1 MFKIITDIVKEQIG
15 DFGNL
20 SPENITIFDAPLLG
34 TNCILNKD
42 GSLTTII
49 AINGSFTIMGDNNFD
64 EMANYLMSNLKGLLK
79 KQGHSLSVSY
89 NKDNFLTKNK
99 IRESLSAGWRK
110 GAYGFQVADILTQ
123 QEDVLSD
130 RVSYEQGYLTI
141 TTSTNILPKATA
153 NKARKK
159 ARNAFMEAT
168 KKYLSNGEQIKNT
181 QIPRIFVK
189 DILKTHDAFVSNIN
203 NILKEFLDTKI
214 LNHHEAVK
222 ELRTYYYPE
231 SSGPFFKAKIYNNY
245 AEISV
250 SDNSKEL
257 SSQKKSDLII
267 ESDKKGE
274 DSDISNLLYPG
285 LTEQIILSD
294 GFLEDDRIKESGVN
308 GVVKIGKRY
317 YAPILLSSPPEMQ
330 LRFDDLFKSIDFD
343 IPFRMTMNL
352 ETGFDKF
359 IGKLSMIKVAA
370 TMLAVTNSDNK
381 RIKEASST
389 LIDNF
394 KNGYDIPIN
403 THTIFITWGKT
414 PEIADSN
421 RDNIVSAI
429 QSWGS
434 ADAVAE
440 FSDPYLSCLEAIPS
454 FTKKRTSTGFIKSLS
469 EVILSLPYTRP
480 SSPWKDG
487 TLTFYTKENKT
498 WPYSLGSSEQQ
509 TWIELISAGPGSGK
523 SVWMAASNI
532 SLLLS
537 EPNDNLPKIGI
548 IDVGPSSKYMCDLM
562 QSMLP
567 DNLKSEVASYKIKMD
582 ENYAFNPFDTML
594 GCRYPVA
601 QDKSFL
607 INFLTL
613 VLTPIDSSGDIQGLT
628 ELVSLLIAE
637 AYKYCDPDENLE
649 ECVKYSKGIIPEL
662 DKAIIDYEITLEDG
676 LPIVDKSTP
685 LFYIVDALM
694 NMITDSNG
702 DYNAELEL
710 IAKKVQSFAVPRLP
724 ILSSVLNKTQII
736 RDQYKDDKGKDLLAM
751 CTRQI
756 TFAVGAYPI
765 LVYPSRFDIGTA
777 SIVSL
782 DLSEIVQSG
791 SKTKQ
796 SVREASISYLLA
808 RFMIGKN
815 YYRDKDTVQEKAVP
829 EKYRKYHLSW
839 IEKEH
844 VRKKRLCMDEFHT
857 TDATPEMK
865 SQVEMDMRTGRKY
878 NVIVTL
884 ASQRDADFSNTM
896 RELSTTTFIMGKSS
910 QSVRMQQQ
918 KEYGLD
924 NDIMDALKNYVTSPT
939 AKGSSMIIFGESK
952 KSSFS
957 QMVYYLPPPLI
968 IWGLSTTT
976 EDVTLREY
984 IRDRE
989 GDYLK
994 GLVKLSQVFRQGTAK
1009 STFERYKA
1017 KGLYTPEKGKL
1028 IETSIAEKLYNDEIS
1043 KVELKDNSINYDL
1056 I

>member
-15 DFGNL
+15 EFGNL
-20 SPENITIFDAPLLG
+20 SPENITIFDAPLIG
-34 TNCILNKD
+34 TNNILNKD

-49 AINGSFTIMGDNNFD
+49 AINGSFKIMGNNNFN
-64 EMANYLMSNLKGLLK
+64 EMAEYLMSNLKGPLK
-79 KQGHSLSVSY
+79 RPGHFMSVSY
-89 NKDNFLTKNK
+89 NKDNFLTKQK
-99 IRESLSAGWRK
+99 IREGLSAGWRK
-110 GAYGFQVADILTQ
+110 GKYGFQVSDILSQ
-123 QEDVLSD
+123 QEDVLGN

-141 TTSTNILPKATA
+141 TTTTAVLPKATA

-159 ARNAFMEAT
+159 ARETFMEAT
-168 KKYLSNGEQIKNT
+168 KTYFTEGQQARHT
-181 QIPRIFVK
+181 QIPRLFVK
-189 DILKTHDAFVSNIN
+189 DILKTHDAFVNNIN
-203 NILKEFLDTKI
+203 NVLKEFLDTKI
-214 LNHHEAVK
+214 LNHHEAVR
-222 ELRTYYYPE
+222 ELRSFYYPE
-231 SSGPFFKAKIYNNY
+231 CAGPFFKAKIYNNH
-245 AEISV
+245 AHLSV
-250 SDNSKEL
+250 YDNSREL
-257 SSQKKSDLII
+257 SSHKISDLIV
-267 ESDKKGE
+267 ETEKKGE

-294 GFLEDDRIKESGVN
+294 AFLTDDRIRESGTN
-308 GVVKIGKRY
+308 GVVRIGKRY

-330 LRFDDLFKSIDFD
+330 LRFDELFKSIDFK
-343 IPFRMTMNL
+343 IPFRMTMNM

-359 IGKLSMIKVAA
+359 VGKLNMIKGTA

-381 RIKEASST
+381 RVKDASSI
-389 LIDNF
+389 LIDNY

-403 THTIFITWGKT
+403 THTLFVTWGET
-414 PEIADSN
+414 PEVADSN
-421 RDNIVSAI
+421 RDNIVSAL

-434 ADAVAE
+434 ADAVSE

-454 FTKKRTSTGFIKSLS
+454 FTRKRTAPGFIKSLS

-480 SSPWKDG
+480 SSPWKSG

-532 SLLLS
+532 SLLLN

-567 DNLKSEVASYKIKMD
+567 DRLKSEVASYKIKMA
-582 ENYAFNPFDTML
+582 EEYAFNPFDTLL

-613 VLTPIDSSGDIQGLT
+613 VLTPIDSDGDIQGLT

-649 ECVKYSKGIIPEL
+649 ECVKYAKGVIPEL
-662 DKAIIDYEITLEDG
+662 DKVIEEYEVAVEG
-676 LPIVDKSTP
+676 GHPIVDKTTP

-694 NMITDSNG
+694 DMIIDSNG
-702 DYNAELEL
+702 DYNQELEL
-710 IAKKVQSFAVPRLP
+710 VAKKAQSFAVPRLP
-724 ILSSVLNKTQII
+724 MLSSVLNKTQII
-736 RDQYKDDKGKDLLAM
+736 RDQYKDDKGQDLLAM

-756 TFAVGAYPI
+756 TFAVNAYPI

-782 DLSEIVQSG
+782 DLSEIVQTG

-815 YYRDKDTVQEKAVP
+815 YYRDKDTVREVAVP
-829 EKYRKYHLSW
+829 EKYRRYHLAW

-844 VRKKRLCMDEFHT
+844 VRKKRICMDEFHT
-857 TDATPEMK
+857 TDATPAMK

-884 ASQRDADFSNTM
+884 ASQRDADFSETM

-910 QSVRMQQQ
+910 QSVRKQQQ

-924 NDIMDALKNYVTSPT
+924 DDIMDALKNYVTSPT
-939 AKGSSMIIFGESK
+939 EKGSSMIIFGESK

-984 IRDRE
+984 VKNRE

-994 GLVKLSQVFRQGTAK
+994 SLVKISQVFRQGTAK

-1017 KGLYTPEKGKL
+1017 NGLYTQEKGKL
-1028 IETSIAEKLYNDEIS
+1028 IETSIAEQLYRDEIS
-1043 KVELKDNSINYDL
+1043 KVKIEEIDINYDL